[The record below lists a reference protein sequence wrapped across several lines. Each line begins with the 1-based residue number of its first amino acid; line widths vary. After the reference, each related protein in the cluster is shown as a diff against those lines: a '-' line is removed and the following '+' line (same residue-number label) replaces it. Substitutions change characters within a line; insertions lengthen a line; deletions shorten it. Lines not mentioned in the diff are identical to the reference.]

1 MENVWIVAQAAQTP
15 GQSEVSAEP
24 VAPPG
29 GAGQAVTTIVSDSN
43 APAQAVP
50 AKAPSPYYQL
60 IFIGLI
66 FMVMYLI
73 LFREPKKKQKQQQ
86 KMVQS
91 LKKNDKVRTIGGIFG
106 TVVDVKDDEIILK
119 VDESNN
125 TKIRVAASA
134 IGKNLTSEG
143 Q

>member
-1 MENVWIVAQAAQTP
+1 MENMWIVAQAAQTD

-29 GAGQAVTTIVSDSN
+29 GAGQAITTVDSN

-50 AKAPSPYYQL
+50 AKAPSPYYPL

-91 LKKNDKVRTIGGIFG
+91 LKKNDKVRTIGGILA

-125 TKIRVAASA
+125 TKIRVVASA

>member
-1 MENVWIVAQAAQTP
+1 MENMWIVAQAAQTD

-29 GAGQAVTTIVSDSN
+29 GAGQAITTVDSN

-60 IFIGLI
+60 IFQLIFIGLI

-73 LFREPKKKQKQQQ
+73 LFREP
-86 KMVQS
+86 
-91 LKKNDKVRTIGGIFG
+91 
-106 TVVDVKDDEIILK
+106 
-119 VDESNN
+119 
-125 TKIRVAASA
+125 
-134 IGKNLTSEG
+134 
-143 Q
+143 